1 MTTHEE
7 QVRSFTDPSVPAL
20 KETKLSPNSRRAI
33 EKYGQDVCTKAFMM
47 HHKDGEGAST
57 VGIYLGLTTNQADAA
72 INAGRELRNSLL
84 AEPNAMEPSMESQRD
99 MLAQAI
105 AEAGAKVG
113 IIDPEIP
120 LTGPQLLMVLD
131 DLVSII
137 TAKAPKTCECGDPDC
152 LKGSQSFTPDK
163 E

>member
-7 QVRSFTDPSVPAL
+7 QVRSFTDPSVP
-20 KETKLSPNSRRAI
+20 TP
-33 EKYGQDVCTKAFMM
+33 
-47 HHKDGEGAST
+47 AS
-57 VGIYLGLTTNQADAA
+57 D
-72 INAGRELRNSLL
+72 
-84 AEPNAMEPSMESQRD
+84 MEPSMESQRD

-113 IIDPEIP
+113 IIDPEMP